1 MSAAQT
7 DRLDGLFKRLEAAE
21 SAVRK
26 QHIYAKSDISKH
38 DIRALEELFVRLS
51 ACETKAR
58 ISLAPSSIMEQET
71 KSADDDKPVSV
82 AATPEPATNPP
93 PPAPPLVKPK
103 PAAAPVA
110 QVSAPRPVTETPK
123 VEKKMPVASKA
134 AEPSNAHSAPASS
147 TPLAPSSGAASAEA
161 KASVGK
167 SGSLKEKGKNFFR
180 PWQTRFFV
188 LTDTSLVVSVIVR

>member
-38 DIRALEELFVRLS
+38 DIRALEELFIRLS

-58 ISLAPSSIMEQET
+58 ISLAPSSIMERET
-71 KSADDDKPVSV
+71 KSADGDKPVSV

-110 QVSAPRPVTETPK
+110 QVSAPPPVTETPK
-123 VEKKMPVASKA
+123 LETKTPVASKA

-147 TPLAPSSGAASAEA
+147 TPLAPSSAASAEA
-161 KASVGK
+161 KASMGK